1 MSPSPSH
8 RAESAVAGRSSR
20 TAGAGR
26 LRRTSRLGLPLLLV
40 LLGTSAC
47 GVDDLPTF
55 GFPDPVTLQARRTM
69 ELWQGTTTASL
80 VVGVFVW
87 GLIFWSVIVY
97 RRKDDTIPRQVQ
109 YNLPVEILYTT
120 VPIVMIAVLF
130 VFTYRTESYV
140 VKESPNPDVSIGVTA
155 FRWGW
160 QFEHVGSDVQVVS
173 ERAPVGSEAG
183 DPTLVL
189 PTDETIRFTE
199 TSPDVV
205 HSFFVP
211 AFLFKRDV
219 IPGRI
224 NNFELTIDTPGT
236 YRGRCAELCG
246 QYHSQ
251 MNFWVKAVSPEEY
264 QKYLDTNKGTLN
276 GVPVEKVSLTTG
288 TAPDTT
294 TNASTTTSA
303 STDGGGNQ

>member
-8 RAESAVAGRSSR
+8 RADSAAARV
-20 TAGAGR
+20 GR
-26 LRRTSRLGLPLLLV
+26 LRRASRLGLPLLAV
-40 LLGTSAC
+40 AIGTSAC
-47 GVDDLPTF
+47 SVDDLPTF
-55 GFPDPVTLQARRTM
+55 GFPDPVTTQARSVMR
-69 ELWQGTTTASL
+69 LWQGTTTASL

-87 GLIFWSVIVY
+87 GLIFWSVIAY
-97 RRKDDTIPRQVQ
+97 RKKSDTIPRQVQ

-120 VPIVMIAVLF
+120 VPIIIVAVLF
-130 VFTYRTESYV
+130 VFTYRTEEVV
-140 VKESPNPDVSIGVTA
+140 VKETPNPDVTIGVTA

-160 QFEHVGSDVQVVS
+160 QFDHVGSDVQVVS

-189 PTDETIRFTE
+189 PTNESIRFTE
-199 TSPDVV
+199 TSPDVI

-224 NNFELTIDTPGT
+224 NTFQLTIDTPGT

-251 MNFWVKAVSPEEY
+251 MNFWVKAVSQQQY
-264 QKYLDTNKGTLN
+264 QQYLAKNKGTLN
-276 GVPVEKVSLTTG
+276 GVQVTQTSVSTGATSDTATSASGTTSG
-288 TAPDTT
+288 
-294 TNASTTTSA
+294 TTTSG
-303 STDGGGNQ
+303 TTNGGGDQ